1 MGSYGMNISGG
12 RDMKEK
18 ILKCLREAED
28 YVSGQE
34 LCQMFDVSRTAIWK
48 VMNQLKEEG
57 YVIDAVKNKGYRLV
71 QTPDL
76 VTAEEVESLLETS
89 WAARPVV
96 YEEEQA
102 STNQTAKM
110 LAEQG
115 ASHGTLVVAERQKRP
130 SLAFAK
136 GQRHL
141 DEYSFETADSS
152 DVSVYADTGSSDG
165 CL

>member
-57 YVIDAVKNKGYRLV
+57 YVIDAVKNKGYWLV
-71 QTPDL
+71 
-76 VTAEEVESLLETS
+76 
-89 WAARPVV
+89 
-96 YEEEQA
+96 
-102 STNQTAKM
+102 
-110 LAEQG
+110 
-115 ASHGTLVVAERQKRP
+115 
-130 SLAFAK
+130 
-136 GQRHL
+136 
-141 DEYSFETADSS
+141 
-152 DVSVYADTGSSDG
+152 DTGPCDSRRRRESP
-165 CL
+165 

>member
-1 MGSYGMNISGG
+1 
-12 RDMKEK
+12 MKEK

-89 WAARPVV
+89 WAAWPVV

-115 ASHGTLVVAERQKRP
+115 ASHGTLVVAERQVSGRAEEAV
-130 SLAFAK
+130 LAFAK
-136 GQRHL
+136 AAASG
-141 DEYSFETADSS
+141 
-152 DVSVYADTGSSDG
+152 
-165 CL
+165 

>member
-57 YVIDAVKNKGYRLV
+57 YVIIAVVVLVIGFLAYKGL
-71 QTPDL
+71 
-76 VTAEEVESLLETS
+76 
-89 WAARPVV
+89 
-96 YEEEQA
+96 
-102 STNQTAKM
+102 K
-110 LAEQG
+110 
-115 ASHGTLVVAERQKRP
+115 K
-130 SLAFAK
+130 K
-136 GQRHL
+136 KKKK
-141 DEYSFETADSS
+141 
-152 DVSVYADTGSSDG
+152 
-165 CL
+165 